1 MSCCSGQAWRTGSCP
16 QCQTL
21 SPPPHQSS
29 RPPLQHLHLLPLPPP
44 HADPPS
50 PPRIGRPAGSPPQG
64 RGTWM
69 RRRGRS
75 RRRGGEALVKVE
87 QVQPWE
93 GGGAGYLS
101 QGIQEGEGSE
111 GERIKAHRRKNM
123 THGNAVRCPYQRYYF
138 SDLPVSRILAPI
150 VWTKGSKLFCR

>member
-1 MSCCSGQAWRTGSCP
+1 M
-16 QCQTL
+16 
-21 SPPPHQSS
+21 
-29 RPPLQHLHLLPLPPP
+29 
-44 HADPPS
+44 
-50 PPRIGRPAGSPPQG
+50 
-64 RGTWM
+64 
-69 RRRGRS
+69 
-75 RRRGGEALVKVE
+75 VKVE

-138 SDLPVSRILAPI
+138 SDPPVSRILAPT